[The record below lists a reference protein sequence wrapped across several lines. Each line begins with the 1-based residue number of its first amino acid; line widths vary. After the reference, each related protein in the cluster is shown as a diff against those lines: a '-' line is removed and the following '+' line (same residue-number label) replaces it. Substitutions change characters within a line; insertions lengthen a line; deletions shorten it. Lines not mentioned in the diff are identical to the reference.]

1 MMLTKKQLVLLQY
14 LNSYSKLHA
23 TSPSFDEM
31 KDAMGLKS
39 KSGIHRLIA
48 ALEERGYIRR
58 LPNRARALEI
68 IKMPENFEDT
78 SWMGMEAERA
88 ENEVAENAVSLPL
101 LGKIAAGTAIEA
113 IRDTQSFVDIPA
125 AMLPKGKAYALEV
138 QGDSM
143 INAGILDGDIAII
156 GSANTAYDGDI
167 IVALIDHEEVTLK
180 KMLRDYNKIIL
191 QAANPDYHD
200 RILDSNRVE
209 VQGVLKGIMRQY

>member
-1 MMLTKKQLVLLQY
+1 MLTKKQLSLLQF
-14 LNSYSKLHA
+14 LNSYAKLHS

-58 LPNRARALEI
+58 LPNRARALEV
-68 IKMPENFEDT
+68 IKMPEAIEET

-88 ENEVAENAVSLPL
+88 NQSVVDNAVALPV

-113 IRDTQSFVDIPA
+113 IRDTQNFIDIPA
-125 AMLPKGKAYALEV
+125 NMLPKGKAYALEV

-143 INAGILDGDIAII
+143 IGVGILDGDTAII
-156 GSANTAYDGDI
+156 QSSDTAYDGDI
-167 IVALIDHEEVTLK
+167 IVALIDQEEVTLK
-180 KMLRDYNKIIL
+180 KMLRDYDKVIL
-191 QAANPDYHD
+191 QAANPAYQD
-200 RILDSNRVE
+200 RILSSDRVQ
-209 VQGVLKGIMRQY
+209 VQGVLRGLLRQY